1 VGASDETT
9 TFAQFGSDDNLM
21 NQTYFVSLKL
31 NKNFHCTDC
40 CIILSSCLVEM
51 YPITSAN
58 YHRQVP
64 RYDPPLVSNLPL
76 PLHNLHPQQQH
87 QHHHHQQQ
95 QQQQQQQLPPVPDL
109 HSQQQRDIPL
119 SLTTSVVITNHDG
132 GGHGSTAAA
141 FLPNSQFSLIKQ
153 GSSIQRQFCK

>member
-87 QHHHHQQQ
+87 QHHQQQ